1 MSGIIDCLFIGHNE
15 MRFEEYEKFIRRMGT
30 KSPAYRDLNLNFV
43 RYKGKPYSAQEA
55 FNLFRFGEG
64 SPIKEDKYGPLSLGN
79 NFSSAISYLGT
90 YLHRRGFTFDFVN
103 SFQNEKQA
111 LIEKL
116 QNEEIR
122 TIAIP
127 TTLYVSVFPIIEI
140 MTLIRKYNKTAKVIM
155 GGPFVSTNI
164 RNQDKM
170 TVEFLFESIDAD
182 FYVNSSQGEAAL
194 VNILNAL
201 KNNLPYDGI
210 KNIYYRQGNKYIATP
225 SEPEDNRL
233 EENMVDWNLFK
244 NRHERFAT
252 IRSAISCPFSC
263 AFCGFPEHAGKYQ
276 TVSVGAIENELNK
289 LNEIGNIKSIYIIDD
304 TFNVPLD
311 RYKDILRMMIKN
323 KYGFNW
329 HSYFRCQYADE
340 ETIELMKESGCEG
353 VFLGIE
359 SGNQNILDNM
369 NKKAAV
375 EKYRKGLPMLKE
387 YGIITFAS
395 FITGFPGETYDTY
408 KDTVSFI
415 EEHQPDF
422 YRTQLWYCEPIT
434 AIYKQKDK
442 YNIKGSQFEWSHAT
456 MDANTGSDLVDEMF
470 LNVKNSIWMS
480 QYNFDFPNIF
490 YLLHRDFTIDE
501 VKAIIKAFNM
511 GMKDKFL
518 NTKDD
523 EMSDKTVE
531 ELKKACRAGVDANN
545 DKKSTDCGS
554 DFDVA
559 FDF

>member
-43 RYKGKPYSAQEA
+43 KYKGKPYSAQEI
-55 FNLFRFGEG
+55 FNLFRYGEG
-64 SPIKEDKYGPLSLGN
+64 SPIKEDKYGLLSLGN

-90 YLHRRGFTFDFVN
+90 YVHRRGFTFDFVN
-103 SFQNEKQA
+103 SFQNEKQV

-122 TIAIP
+122 AIAIP

-140 MTLIRKYNKTAKVIM
+140 MSLVKKYNKTAKVIM

-164 RNQDKM
+164 RNQDNM

-201 KNNLPYDGI
+201 KNNLPFDQI
-210 KNIYYRQGNKYIATP
+210 KNIYYRKGNKYIATP
-225 SEPEDNRL
+225 SETEDNRL

-244 NRHERFAT
+244 NRSERFAT

-276 TVSVGAIENELNK
+276 TVGVEAIENELNK
-289 LNEIGNIKSIYIIDD
+289 LNEIGRIESIYIIDD
-304 TFNVPLD
+304 TFNVPPD

-323 KYGFNW
+323 KYGFKW
-329 HSYFRCQYADE
+329 HSYFRCQFADE

-359 SGNQNILDNM
+359 SGSQKILDNM
-369 NKKAAV
+369 NKKSTV
-375 EKYRKGLPMLKE
+375 EKYRKGLSLLKE

-408 KDTVSFI
+408 KETISFI
-415 EEHQPDF
+415 EEQQPDF

-442 YNIKGSQFEWSHAT
+442 YDIKGSQFEWSHAT
-456 MDANTGSDLVDEMF
+456 MDANTGSNLVDEMF

-490 YLLHRDFTIDE
+490 YLLHRDFTLDE
-501 VKAIIKAFNM
+501 VKAIVKAFDM

-518 NTKDD
+518 NPADG
-523 EMSDKTVE
+523 EMSSKTVE
-531 ELKKACRAGVDANN
+531 ALKNACRADLDPHN